1 MADDNFILIE
11 NVVTLFKVQWTK
23 DVCSNKQ
30 NMQCHRSRGWPTLMS
45 PADKMCRLVVVSTV
59 TTWEHRNSRVI
70 TLTSQTQLRTESQWA
85 WAVTGLRMRTG
96 PGSGE
101 TLPLPAVT
109 SPARARRCWRWEQSN
124 ETDKDFVRQQCPGSS
139 WHLGDWELPLEI
151 CDLSPDWAGLA
162 GAAPGAVLLCLLAGL
177 NEVVVTSSRWVQLIA
192 AASPSHVTGIT
203 LSSAND
209 RIRW

>member
-1 MADDNFILIE
+1 MADDHFILIE

-30 NMQCHRSRGWPTLMS
+30 NMQCHTSRGWPTLMS

-59 TTWEHRNSRVI
+59 TTWEHRSSRVI
-70 TLTSQTQLRTESQWA
+70 TLTSQTQLRAESQWA
-85 WAVTGLRMRTG
+85 WAVTGLRMRPG

-109 SPARARRCWRWEQSN
+109 SPGPARARRCWRWEQSN

-139 WHLGDWELPLEI
+139 WHPGDWELPLEI
-151 CDLSPDWAGLA
+151 AIYLRLRLA
-162 GAAPGAVLLCLLAGL
+162 GAGPGAVSAGRA
-177 NEVVVTSSRWVQLIA
+177 EWSCCDQL
-192 AASPSHVTGIT
+192 
-203 LSSAND
+203 
-209 RIRW
+209 

>member
-59 TTWEHRNSRVI
+59 TTWEHGSSRVI

-85 WAVTGLRMRTG
+85 WAVTGLRMRTE

-151 CDLSPDWAGLA
+151 AIYLQIG
-162 GAAPGAVLLCLLAGL
+162 PGWCRPGCCVCWPGWMKLLWPALDGSSWLLL
-177 NEVVVTSSRWVQLIA
+177 PL
-192 AASPSHVTGIT
+192 ASPSHVTGIT